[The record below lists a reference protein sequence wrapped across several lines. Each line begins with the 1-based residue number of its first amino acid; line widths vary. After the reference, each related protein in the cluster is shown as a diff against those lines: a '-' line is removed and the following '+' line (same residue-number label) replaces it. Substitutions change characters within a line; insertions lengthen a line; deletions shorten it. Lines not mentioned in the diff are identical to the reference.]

1 MFYKQKIKRSRL
13 RFNII
18 ISAVFYGDKIL
29 KRVILSFVLSWK
41 KRFCALVAFFISDIA
56 EIFFK
61 IVLYQEVNLGTASFT
76 CNSIVRFPIV
86 KVLNFILDIC
96 GVKYFY
102 IVGHV

>member
-56 EIFFK
+56 EKFFK

>member
-56 EIFFK
+56 ENFFK

-102 IVGHV
+102 IVEHV